1 MAAMRLRPGL
11 FPLEIALFAAV
22 FWGDEA
28 GYVPLSKTP
37 FLFLIAWASL
47 RLRGLRWR
55 DVGLCLPER
64 WPRLVAI
71 GVAAGIGMWLLEF
84 FFTMPMLHR
93 VLGYWPD
100 LSEFNDLVGNAT
112 LLAVYL
118 ALNWLL
124 AAFGEEM
131 VWRGYALP
139 RVAGF
144 FGTGMRAWILALVI
158 VNVSLRPRAPLPGA
172 IRRDPGYRR
181 GRAARHSLHRDRSQP
196 RRADRRPRPRQLD
209 RLHRD
214 VFGALPGDRQ
224 LAGSAA
230 LTLPACSCR
239 VRTRSRRRPQA
250 RASRSRRR

>member
-11 FPLEIALFAAV
+11 LPLEIALFAAV

-37 FLFLIAWASL
+37 FLFLIAWGSL

-93 VLGYWPD
+93 ALGYWPD

-112 LLAVYL
+112 LLVVYL

-139 RVAGF
+139 RIAGF

-158 VNVSLRPRAPLPGA
+158 VNVAFGLAHLYQGPSGVIQATVGGVLLGILYIATGRNLVAPIVAHGLGNSIDFTVMYLGAYPG
-172 IRRDPGYRR
+172 
-181 GRAARHSLHRDRSQP
+181 
-196 RRADRRPRPRQLD
+196 
-209 RLHRD
+209 
-214 VFGALPGDRQ
+214 V
-224 LAGSAA
+224 GS
-230 LTLPACSCR
+230 
-239 VRTRSRRRPQA
+239 
-250 RASRSRRR
+250 